1 MIIIFYELASLVY
14 LPIYKGLVTG
24 LNNKFQKKHRSI
36 SEKFDTILNISVKIL
51 EKPVD
56 FLKTFVLTMLLLLCQ
71 SKWRADLH
79 VHPCI
84 PPVTNFETF

>member
-56 FLKTFVLTMLLLLCQ
+56 FLKTFVLTMLL
-71 SKWRADLH
+71 
-79 VHPCI
+79 
-84 PPVTNFETF
+84 VT